1 MHINELDGVM
11 LLLMFVSGMIG
22 ILRGLIRELLQLVS
36 LSLATFCGMF
46 FRKNLVFLV
55 GFVESGFIKE
65 LIAGVLIFIFMFVL
79 GNITIYLIC
88 QTIKTQGFGKF
99 IDKILGLQFGILRGV
114 LFLMLSIM
122 VVENNNTLTS
132 HDWWQNSL
140 LLDKIQHAAASLS
153 KAVPTTWKEKIQQLK
168 E

>member
-1 MHINELDGVM
+1 
-11 LLLMFVSGMIG
+11 
-22 ILRGLIRELLQLVS
+22 
-36 LSLATFCGMF
+36 
-46 FRKNLVFLV
+46 
-55 GFVESGFIKE
+55 
-65 LIAGVLIFIFMFVL
+65 MFVL

-99 IDKILGLQFGILRGV
+99 IDKMLGLQFGILRGV
-114 LFLMLSIM
+114 LFLMLSVM
-122 VVENNNTLTS
+122 VVENNHTLTS